1 MSPLAKEIIDKLN
14 REEDELV
21 LSEVLDFYE
30 YVKQKKQ
37 RELQRKWD
45 IIEEVEP
52 MEDEK
57 KPYQDYKNKED
68 EVVTLENVIK
78 ELNLNEE

>member
-14 REEDELV
+14 REEDEFV

-37 RELQRKWD
+37 RELQKKWET
-45 IIEEVEP
+45 IEEDEP

-57 KPYQDYKNKED
+57 TLYQDYKNKEN
-68 EVVTLENVIK
+68 EIVTLENVIK

>member
-37 RELQRKWD
+37 QELQKKWD
-45 IIEEVEP
+45 AIKEDEP
-52 MEDEK
+52 MEDENIL
-57 KPYQDYKNKED
+57 YEDYKNNED
-68 EVVTLENVIK
+68 ELVNLENVIK

>member
-37 RELQRKWD
+37 RELQKKWD

-57 KPYQDYKNKED
+57 KLYQDYKNKED